1 MNHDYSKILSALKL
15 QMTQATFNTWLAKS
29 NGELKGNTL
38 TITLP
43 SPYAL
48 DWVEAR
54 LKSTIKRAAA
64 RIIGRPIELQLT
76 TEYPQATGKG
86 QPGPVPDP
94 GPSPPGFRDGLK
106 ELNDPNIPPG
116 CKIGVEIINFDPTI
130 RGWIGDISNYAV
142 QYWQPYLAT
151 RERQAGARSGGIAFP
166 LWITLRSFPASW
178 GNAKYW
184 PSIQL
189 LADICAN
196 HNRHVI
202 LGRAERGKGKNI
214 RKRTVGALEILE
226 NERVVWPKCYGD
238 GRDTIYVFRVLR
250 ILPLLTP
257 TQISLL
263 TPRLQERHTQE
274 LAKCHLDHEEWQQ
287 LTLPSLTQ
295 EKQ

>member
-1 MNHDYSKILSALKL
+1 MDYNNVLSALKL
-15 QMTQATFNTWLAKS
+15 QMTQATFDTWLAQS
-29 NGELKGNTL
+29 TGEIKGNTL
-38 TITLP
+38 TVTLP
-43 SPYAL
+43 KPSAL
-48 DWVEAR
+48 EWVEAR
-54 LKSTIKRAAA
+54 LRPTIERTIA
-64 RIIGRPIELQLT
+64 RVIGRPIELKLT
-76 TEYPQATGKG
+76 AKYPQATEKSR
-86 QPGPVPDP
+86 PGPVPDP
-94 GPSPPGFRDGLK
+94 GSSPPGFRDGL
-106 ELNDPNIPPG
+106 NSPDVPPG
-116 CKIGVEIINFDPTI
+116 CKFGIEIINFDPTD
-130 RGWIGDISNYAV
+130 RGWVGVSNYAV

-166 LWITLRSFPASW
+166 LWITLRSFPAAW

-184 PSIQL
+184 PSVQL

-202 LGRAERGKGKNI
+202 LGRAERGKGENT

-226 NERVVWPKCYGD
+226 NERVVWPKSYGT
-238 GRDTIYVFRVLR
+238 GRDIIYVFRVLR
-250 ILPLLTP
+250 VLPLLTS

-274 LAKCHLDHEEWQQ
+274 LVKCHLDHEEWKQ